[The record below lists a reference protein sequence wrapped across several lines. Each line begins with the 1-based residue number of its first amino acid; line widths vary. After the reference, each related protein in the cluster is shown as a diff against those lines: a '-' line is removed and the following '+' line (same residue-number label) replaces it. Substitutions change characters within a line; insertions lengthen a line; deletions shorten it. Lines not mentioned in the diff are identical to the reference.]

1 MIIDQNN
8 TPGAYEFPS
17 HGLLTRLTAP
27 GMKLLLTF
35 KQKLNVTSEAWVSH
49 THVGTALLA
58 GQCCGLQGPAFNRTI
73 GCFYPPAVCR
83 APSRIMKPRQQGELP
98 GWSEINFL
106 MSCNHG

>member
-49 THVGTALLA
+49 THTWVQRCWQVSVAACRGPRSTGLLA
-58 GQCCGLQGPAFNRTI
+58 ASLPQQFAEHLLGL
-73 GCFYPPAVCR
+73 
-83 APSRIMKPRQQGELP
+83 
-98 GWSEINFL
+98 
-106 MSCNHG
+106 